1 MIVRLLI
8 LAFGVEECKKFL
20 RVFIFAKKKKPGAM
34 RKILSSVL
42 LFGFLLSGNLLL
54 YAQKKGAPRIIR
66 MEVASGNTD
75 NFHLA
80 PMESHGLLIFYESTQ
95 VNPEGKRLWYF
106 ALFDH
111 LLRQKWLRPVPL
123 TDHLYF
129 VKQKRNNKKVFF
141 VFRHTDKVKKGSGF
155 YDVLVYDIAK
165 QTFSS
170 VRGTMP
176 LKAKIADFAI
186 SGNELALGLN
196 LENHKADILFVDTRS
211 GAIRVTHLTEPQ
223 NVFVDGVF
231 SNPSNGAVIAVTN
244 STDNK
249 SSVLNMVYVFSPDG
263 TLRQKI
269 PVSYF
274 DPMSRLSQFVLA
286 SAAKNQLQFFGSVH
300 LVTKSRFF
308 GNDEEDNPN
317 TEGLFYLNLV
327 NGKQKDLRIFN
338 FLDFKNIQGTFG
350 LGSYHKEGGK
360 SKNAAKKPSTLSLLN
375 ITRPVVYRTDE
386 GYLVS
391 ANAYIP
397 YYKTESHMEYDFYG
411 NMFPT
416 DYRVF
421 AGYQFYDVIL
431 AGFSKDG
438 KMLWDND
445 FPMQNILS
453 YRIDDKAL
461 VYPDSSVVTL
471 AYVSQ
476 GQIITQDIYHD
487 KKLDAREK
495 VNIVSRYSRDRA
507 VGSGENKIIHWYGHY
522 FLVFGYQEL
531 KNRALQNQP
540 LRTVFYVNKVALQ

>member
-1 MIVRLLI
+1 M
-8 LAFGVEECKKFL
+8 K
-20 RVFIFAKKKKPGAM
+20 
-34 RKILSSVL
+34 KILSAVL

-75 NFHLA
+75 SFHMA
-80 PMESHGLLIFYESTQ
+80 PMGSHGLLIFYESTQ
-95 VNPEGKRLWYF
+95 VNTEGKRLWYF
-106 ALFDH
+106 ALFDNM
-111 LLRQKWLRPVPL
+111 LRQKWLRPVPL
-123 TDHLYF
+123 TDQLYF
-129 VKQKRNNKKVFF
+129 VKEKRNSQKVFF
-141 VFRHTDKVKKGSGF
+141 VFRHSKKVKRGSGF
-155 YDVLVYDIAK
+155 YDILVYDIGK

-211 GAIRVTHLTEPQ
+211 GSIRVTHLTQPK
-223 NVFVDGVF
+223 NVFIDGVF
-231 SNPSNGAVIAVTN
+231 SSSSNGAVIAVANNTE
-244 STDNK
+244 NK
-249 SSVLNMVYVFSPDG
+249 STVLNMVYVFNPDG

-286 SAAKNQLQFFGSVH
+286 SATENQIQFFGAVH
-300 LVTKSRFF
+300 LVTKGRFF

-317 TEGLFYLNLV
+317 TEGLFYLDLV
-327 NGKQKDLRIFN
+327 NGKQKNLRVFN

-350 LGSYHKEGGK
+350 LGSYRKESGK
-360 SKNAAKKPSTLSLLN
+360 GKNAAKKPTTLSLLN
-375 ITRPVVYRTDE
+375 ITRPVVHRTIE

-391 ANAYIP
+391 ANAYVA
-397 YYKTESHMEYDFYG
+397 YYKTESHMQYDFYG

-421 AGYQFYDVIL
+421 AGYRFYDVIL

-453 YRIDDKAL
+453 FRIDDKAL
-461 VYPDSSVVTL
+461 VYPDSSVVTV

-476 GQIITQDIYHD
+476 GQIITQDIYRD
-487 KKLDAREK
+487 KKMDAREK
-495 VNIVSRYSRDRA
+495 VNIVSRYPRDRA
-507 VGSGENKIIHWYGHY
+507 VGSGENKMIHWYGHY

-540 LRTVFYVNKVALQ
+540 LRTVFYVNKVTLQ